1 MPRWCRHSLAEVQR
15 ARAHWQDGAA
25 LEDARKDKEKTYHEL
40 LHTRRCHLLTA
51 GMEVGG
57 RWDESAYDFLVQL
70 AKAKAQ
76 EAQPL
81 LRGAATHSWLRRWV
95 ALLSKAAM
103 DSFVTTLVEGNART
117 AELWNNAEPP
127 LGAVLC
133 AAPEPP
139 NCSRLGLR

>member
-1 MPRWCRHSLAEVQR
+1 
-15 ARAHWQDGAA
+15 
-25 LEDARKDKEKTYHEL
+25 
-40 LHTRRCHLLTA
+40 
-51 GMEVGG
+51 MEVGG
-57 RWDESAYDFLVQL
+57 RWDERAYDFLVQL
-70 AKAKAQ
+70 AKTKAQ

-103 DSFVTTLVEGNART
+103 DSFVTTLVEGNAQKT
-117 AELWNNAEPP
+117 ELWNTAEPP

-139 NCSRLGLR
+139 SCSRLGLR